1 MCGHVFQ
8 LDALH
13 CKNWVSTRVC
23 YFWISKILPY
33 GTNKYSTLIFLE
45 FLENCLVDLYLIF
58 FCQYLFISD
67 TIQFWTLEHLDSVL
81 SVRCVVML
89 IDFKNQGRHERSFSI
104 SHFWKTSKKHILWK
118 LICIQNNL
126 DLLSYHQQNVYPP
139 YSSAKNEFETVRNL
153 WILLRSKP
161 EV

>member
-13 CKNWVSTRVC
+13 CKNWDSTQVC

-33 GTNKYSTLIFLE
+33 WTNKHSTLIFLE

-126 DLLSYHQQNVYPP
+126 DLLSYHQQNV
-139 YSSAKNEFETVRNL
+139 
-153 WILLRSKP
+153 
-161 EV
+161 